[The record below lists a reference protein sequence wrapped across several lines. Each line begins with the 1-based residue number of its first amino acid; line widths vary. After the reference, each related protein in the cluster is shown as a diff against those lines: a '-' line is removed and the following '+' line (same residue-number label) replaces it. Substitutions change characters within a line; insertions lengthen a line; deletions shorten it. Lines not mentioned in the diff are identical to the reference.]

1 MSKTCKLA
9 LILSLSI
16 FLIFSSLIF
25 AQEKCCKTTSGRGYF
40 IAGTN
45 VLDLDALNSRLVSN
59 GYKEFSNNFIA
70 IGGGG
75 HGIINKIII
84 GGQGGTIFG
93 GDETVELGT
102 ETFKTSLIGGYGF
115 FDVGYIIYSKKGLNI
130 YPFLGLGGGGLT
142 LKIVEDSS
150 PNFDE
155 LLTDPKRSVE
165 LNMGGFLLNL
175 ALGMDY
181 FIKLGG
187 DETGAGGL
195 VVGVQAGYMIA
206 PFAGDFQWEA
216 NELAGCP
223 DIGFNGPYVKFM
235 FGGGGYGK

>member
-45 VLDLDALNSRLVSN
+45 VLDFGRGYFIAGTNVLDLDALNSRLVSN
-59 GYKEFSNNFIA
+59 GYKEFSNNFIS

-75 HGIINKIII
+75 HGIINNIII

-115 FDVGYIIYSKKGLNI
+115 F
-130 YPFLGLGGGGLT
+130 
-142 LKIVEDSS
+142 
-150 PNFDE
+150 FDE